1 MVRERDSLARAKRD
15 GFREYRVDALQCMP
29 AKLST
34 RPRPEKIQTISHDDF
49 LSRLRPITHVVF
61 HRCVVARGSGE
72 VEVASENDGILGD
85 QVVDGLPDLFDLMPA
100 VLSVRVMLVA
110 RGLGL
115 ART

>member
-15 GFREYRVDALQCMP
+15 GFREYRVDASQCMP
-29 AKLST
+29 AKLSP

-72 VEVASENDGILGD
+72 VEVPSENNRI
-85 QVVDGLPDLFDLMPA
+85 VTNEFRDGLSDLFDLMPA
-100 VLSVRVMLVA
+100 VISIRIMLVA
-110 RGLGL
+110 RGFRLSG
-115 ART
+115 T